1 MKLTHLILI
10 LASAA
15 HAADIPI
22 TLAKPGNVSAGIY
35 DSQGHLLRSL
45 LHGKPMPAGE
55 HRLAWDG
62 LDASGRAMPAGEY
75 EWRLLRNDGLQAE
88 YLVSVGANPGWAPY
102 GMWVGSH
109 GPVHSVAVDIAK
121 DRLYIG
127 ALSGENCPVF
137 QCISLDGKTLHWQSE
152 QLSSFM
158 GAQRLAVRGNRLY
171 LLQNDGWLFDLDTDA
186 APNKNTAKKWDVIHP
201 DEKRIKPERGK
212 LLLLPQGH
220 QPDGLAVHEK
230 FIAISHPSQKSIRWH
245 HPQTDELLREEK
257 LPGVRG
263 VAVLE
268 NGTVIAAAGSQ
279 V

>member
-1 MKLTHLILI
+1 M
-10 LASAA
+10 
-15 HAADIPI
+15 
-22 TLAKPGNVSAGIY
+22 
-35 DSQGHLLRSL
+35 
-45 LHGKPMPAGE
+45 
-55 HRLAWDG
+55 
-62 LDASGRAMPAGEY
+62 
-75 EWRLLRNDGLQAE
+75 
-88 YLVSVGANPGWAPY
+88 
-102 GMWVGSH
+102 
-109 GPVHSVAVDIAK
+109 
-121 DRLYIG
+121 
-127 ALSGENCPVF
+127 
-137 QCISLDGKTLHWQSE
+137 
-152 QLSSFM
+152 
-158 GAQRLAVRGNRLY
+158 RGNRLY

-279 V
+279 VWRISFPAGKPEPLLKDNTLTAAARVAVDEERNELWVAEEKIAHTIRRYKLSTGERTLLLGSKVGRPLENLIRCSGAM